1 MEAYHGFV
9 WWRVLSSL
17 PLPKERPLPRLPR
30 YAAPGFPHHVIQRG
44 NNRCACFAVDSDYR
58 FFRDCLSTACENHGC
73 RIHAYVF
80 MTNHVHLLMTPS
92 TATAI
97 GQVMQSV
104 GRRYVG
110 HFNSTYQRTGTLWE
124 GRYKATVV
132 ETESHLLACY
142 RYIELNPV
150 RAGLVDDPRAYR
162 WSSHG
167 ANAFG
172 QRDSLVSPH
181 EVYAQLGR
189 HDAARQAAY
198 RGLFGIPLDETTVTT
213 IRDATQKGWTLGSK
227 KFRREV
233 AALVGR
239 RTESLRVRRS
249 GRYAEHGG

>member
-1 MEAYHGFV
+1 M
-9 WWRVLSSL
+9 S
-17 PLPKERPLPRLPR
+17 RLPR
-30 YAAPGFPHHVIQRG
+30 YAAPGFPQHVIQRG
-44 NNRCACFAVDSDYR
+44 NNRCACFAADPDYL
-58 FFRDCLSTACENHGC
+58 FFRECLSSACEKYGC

-92 TATAI
+92 TETAI

-110 HFNSTYQRTGTLWE
+110 HFNSTYRRTGTLWE

-132 ETESHLLACY
+132 ETESYLLACY

-150 RAGLVDDPRAYR
+150 RAGLVERPRVFP

-172 QRDSLVSPH
+172 ECDALVSPH
-181 EVYAQLGR
+181 EVYSQLGR
-189 HDAARQAAY
+189 HDAARRAVY
-198 RGLFGIPLDETTVTT
+198 RGFFDVPLDETTVTT

-227 KFRREV
+227 KFRQEI

-239 RTESLRVRRS
+239 RTEALRVWQS
-249 GRYAEHGG
+249 GGSAEQER

>member
-1 MEAYHGFV
+1 M
-9 WWRVLSSL
+9 
-17 PLPKERPLPRLPR
+17 PRLPR
-30 YAAPGFPHHVIQRG
+30 YNAPGFPQHVIQRG
-44 NNRCACFAVDSDYR
+44 NNRCACFAVDQDYR
-58 FFRDCLSTACENHGC
+58 FFRDCLSTACEKYGC

-92 TATAI
+92 TESGI

-110 HFNSTYQRTGTLWE
+110 HFNSTYGRTGTLWE

-132 ETESHLLACY
+132 ETESYLFACY

-150 RAGLVDDPRAYR
+150 RAGLVENPRAFP

-167 ANAFG
+167 ANAFSE
-172 QRDSLVSPH
+172 RDSLVSPH
-181 EVYAQLGR
+181 EHYTRLGR
-189 HDAARQAAY
+189 HDTARQAAY
-198 RGLFGIPLDETTVTT
+198 RGFFDVPLDETTVTV

-227 KFRREV
+227 KFRQEI

-239 RTESLRVRRS
+239 RTEASRVWQS
-249 GRYAEHGG
+249 GRRAEQGG